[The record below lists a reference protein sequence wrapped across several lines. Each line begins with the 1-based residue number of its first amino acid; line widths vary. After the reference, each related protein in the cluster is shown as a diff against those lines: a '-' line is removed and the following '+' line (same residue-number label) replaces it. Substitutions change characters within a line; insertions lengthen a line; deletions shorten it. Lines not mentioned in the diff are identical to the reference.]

1 MFEFWL
7 KEKLLLVIGLFQFG
21 LILLMFSIINLSKL
35 IWRKLTLDQQDVS
48 NQNNLNEIK
57 SAVIAPSS
65 PNNAKDAVNNLANN
79 EISLEPKL
87 TDLSDQPLPS
97 SLDPITNQANLPEI
111 DLTYKVDIAPELL
124 TELLEITDNPAVIV
138 DEAIRWWLRRR
149 NADDL
154 DNGNR
159 NRRYPGDQTRSH
171 CACLLICGYEWRW
184 AQQDS
189 ISVCRGFI
197 GRSQVS

>member
-87 TDLSDQPLPS
+87 TDL
-97 SLDPITNQANLPEI
+97 
-111 DLTYKVDIAPELL
+111 
-124 TELLEITDNPAVIV
+124 
-138 DEAIRWWLRRR
+138 
-149 NADDL
+149 
-154 DNGNR
+154 
-159 NRRYPGDQTRSH
+159 
-171 CACLLICGYEWRW
+171 
-184 AQQDS
+184 
-189 ISVCRGFI
+189 
-197 GRSQVS
+197 

>member
-7 KEKLLLVIGLFQFG
+7 KEKLLLIIGLFQFG
-21 LILLMFSIINLSKL
+21 LILLMFSIINVSKL

-48 NQNNLNEIK
+48 NQNNVNEIK

-65 PNNAKDAVNNLANN
+65 PNNAKDAVNNLVNN
-79 EISLEPKL
+79 EISLEGNL
-87 TDLSDQPLPS
+87 TDHCDQPLAS
-97 SLDPITNQANLPEI
+97 SPDSIENQSNLPEI

-124 TELLEITDNPAVIV
+124 TELLEITNNPAEII

-159 NRRYPGDQTRSH
+159 NRRYPVGLRAHDSMRS
-171 CACLLICGYEWRW
+171 
-184 AQQDS
+184 
-189 ISVCRGFI
+189 
-197 GRSQVS
+197 SQHLWND

>member
-1 MFEFWL
+1 
-7 KEKLLLVIGLFQFG
+7 
-21 LILLMFSIINLSKL
+21 MFSIINLSKL

-97 SLDPITNQANLPEI
+97 SLDPITNQSNLPEI

-124 TELLEITDNPAVIV
+124 TELLEITDNPA
-138 DEAIRWWLRRR
+138 
-149 NADDL
+149 
-154 DNGNR
+154 
-159 NRRYPGDQTRSH
+159 
-171 CACLLICGYEWRW
+171 
-184 AQQDS
+184 
-189 ISVCRGFI
+189 
-197 GRSQVS
+197 

>member
-124 TELLEITDNPAVIV
+124 TELLEITDNPAAIV

-159 NRRYPGDQTRSH
+159 NRRYPVGLGAHDLRRS
-171 CACLLICGYEWRW
+171 
-184 AQQDS
+184 
-189 ISVCRGFI
+189 
-197 GRSQVS
+197 SQHLWND